1 MNNYSYKDFKKESEP
16 PMILQVLG
24 AILALFTVYVFLIG
38 VMSL

>member
-1 MNNYSYKDFKKESEP
+1 MNYSYKDFKKTEP

-24 AILALFTVYVFLIG
+24 AILALFAVYVFLIG